1 MTALLIVLLIAL
13 AFIAAI
19 SAFMQTLY
27 FDSQRL
33 IGRPTAALEYF
44 KDSIEDRLGWKAERG
59 ALNFSLLKH
68 TALLFLGLV
77 WYAVLSR
84 QILPAESA
92 FLEAA
97 LLSWATMILVAYLL
111 PQLVYRKTSGRW
123 MAVLIAPLKL
133 LGLLVAPIAVTFEF
147 LHSLSDLGARKNE
160 DPEMEEE
167 HLDALMTAG
176 EEEGLVDAQDRK
188 MIEFVVAFGD
198 KRVREVMTPRPN
210 ITAIE
215 QRRSLEELRQ
225 LAINEQYSRIPV
237 YDGTID
243 RIEGFVHVRDMFE
256 LEPDERHK
264 CTVKALVRPIHK
276 VPETKKVVELL
287 REFQEQGRQMAV
299 VIDEYGNT
307 AGIATME
314 DLVEEVFG
322 EIRDEHEPAEEFIET
337 GEGEFEMSGSFAV
350 DGLKQLAGFRP
361 PDETESTTVGGL
373 AAEWLGRVPKPGES
387 VENHGLR
394 IEVLAAG
401 ERRVEKVK
409 VRRLAPPAEGK
420 NGNGNGH

>member
-1 MTALLIVLLIAL
+1 MTVLLIAL
-13 AFIAAI
+13 LVTLALIAAI

-27 FDSQRL
+27 FESQRL
-33 IGRPTAALEYF
+33 IGRPSEALEYF
-44 KDSIEDRLGWKAERG
+44 KNHIEDRLGWKTERG

-68 TALLFLGLV
+68 SALLFIGLI
-77 WYAVLSR
+77 WYAILSG
-84 QILPAESA
+84 QYLPPRGTL
-92 FLEAA
+92 LEAA
-97 LLSWATMILVAYLL
+97 LLSWATMIAVAYLL
-111 PQLVYRKTSGRW
+111 PQLVYRKTSGHW
-123 MAVLIAPLKL
+123 MAALIGPLKL
-133 LGLLVAPIAVTFEF
+133 LGLAVSPISATFQF
-147 LHSLSDLGARKNE
+147 LHHLSDLGVRQNA

-188 MIEFVVAFGD
+188 MIESVVAFGD

-210 ITAIE
+210 IIAIE
-215 QRRSLEELRQ
+215 QRRTLEDLRQ

-237 YDGTID
+237 YDGSID

-264 CTVKALVRPIHK
+264 CTVKALVRPLHK

-287 REFQEQGRQMAV
+287 REFQEQSSQMAV

-322 EIRDEHEPAEEFIET
+322 EMRDEHEPAEEFLET

-373 AAEWLGRVPKPGES
+373 AAEWLGRVPKPGEF

-409 VRRLAPPAEGK
+409 VRKLAPPAEGK